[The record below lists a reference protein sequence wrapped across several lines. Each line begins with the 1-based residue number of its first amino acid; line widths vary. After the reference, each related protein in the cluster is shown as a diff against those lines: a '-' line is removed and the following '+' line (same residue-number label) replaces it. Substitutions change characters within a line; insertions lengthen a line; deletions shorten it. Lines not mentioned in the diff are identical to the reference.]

1 MFAEFMAEVVRVILK
16 EKIGTEGCNPS
27 PSTTCE
33 ETSNFVN
40 GMHWT
45 CGRPAM
51 KTVYHRRDNKSY
63 AMCDVCAYHNINN
76 RDGLLVDG

>member
-1 MFAEFMAEVVRVILK
+1 MILK
-16 EKIGTEGCNPS
+16 KEIGIEGCNLS

-33 ETSNFVN
+33 DSSNFVN

-51 KTVYHRRDNKSY
+51 KSVYHERDNKSY
-63 AMCDVCAYHNINN
+63 AMCDMCADHNIRN
-76 RDGLLVDG
+76 RGGLEVA